1 MSGGSVIT
9 LLTDFGTTD
18 GYVAEVKGAL
28 LSRAP
33 GAVLVDVTHDVPP
46 GDIRTAQV
54 VLGRVWHR
62 FPAGTVHFCVV
73 DPGVGG
79 PRAALALAVGGHR
92 FVGPDNGV
100 FTEVLLEARVVALP
114 IPPHASPTFHGRDVF
129 APAAAALAAGVPLS
143 DVGYPAEPR
152 ERLPLP
158 RPHTEGPLTVGEVLV
173 ADRFGNLITNLPAAS
188 GSVEVGGRTVGPV
201 RRTFADVAPGGVVAY
216 VGSGGTI
223 EVAVRDGSAAL
234 RFGAGRGTV
243 VRLTRAEDATPALP
257 A

>member
-18 GYVAEVKGAL
+18 GYVAEVKGTL

-62 FPAGTVHFCVV
+62 FPPGTVHFCVV

-79 PRAALALAVGGHR
+79 PRVALALAAGGHR

-100 FTEVLLEARVVALP
+100 FTEVLREARAVALP
-114 IPPHASPTFHGRDVF
+114 IPPDASPTFHGRDVF

-143 DVGYPAEPR
+143 SLGPPVEPHA
-152 ERLPLP
+152 RLPLP
-158 RPHTEGPLTVGEVLV
+158 RPRTEGSFMVGEVLL
-173 ADRFGNLITNLPAAS
+173 ADRFGNLITNLPSAS
-188 GSVEVGGRTVGPV
+188 GIVEVGGQAVGPV
-201 RRTFADVAPGGVVAY
+201 RRTFADVAPGAAVAY

-234 RFGAGRGTV
+234 RFGAGGGTV
-243 VRLTRAEDATPALP
+243 VRLTGTGDVAPALL

>member
-18 GYVAEVKGAL
+18 GYVAEVKGTL

-46 GDIRTAQV
+46 GDIRAAQV

-62 FPAGTVHFCVV
+62 FPPGTVHFCVV

-100 FTEVLLEARVVALP
+100 FTEVLHGARVVALP
-114 IPPHASPTFHGRDVF
+114 IPPDASATFHGRDVF
-129 APAAAALAAGVPLS
+129 APAAAALAAGAPLS
-143 DVGYPAEPR
+143 DLGAPVAPR

-158 RPHTEGPLTVGEVLV
+158 RPRTEGSLTVGEVLV

-188 GSVEVGGRTVGPV
+188 GSVEVGGRAVGPV
-201 RRTFADVAPGGVVAY
+201 RRTFADVAPGAVVAY

-243 VRLTRAEDATPALP
+243 VRVTGSGDAGRALP